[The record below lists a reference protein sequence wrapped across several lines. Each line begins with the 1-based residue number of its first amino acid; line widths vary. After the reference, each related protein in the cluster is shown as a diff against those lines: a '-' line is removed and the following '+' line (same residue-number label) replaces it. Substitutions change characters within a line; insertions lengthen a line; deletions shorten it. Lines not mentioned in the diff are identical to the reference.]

1 MIKINSAHIE
11 EFRGIRKL
19 DIDLHGKTFAVSGPN
34 GSGKSG
40 VIDAIEFGLTGQI
53 RRLTGRGTKGL
64 TVTEHGPHVDK
75 VKFPDAAFVELNLNF
90 PTLGKTAK
98 ITRKVS
104 APRKPKIEPN
114 DPDIRAILDDLENHP
129 EITLARREILR
140 FILVEP
146 TKRSDEIQAIL
157 KIEDLGQTRSALN
170 GALSKLKRE
179 TTATEKA
186 VRDADDT
193 LCKHLSIASLSAT
206 ELLAAVN
213 EKRKILGLELLLK
226 LEAGTILDQGLTTTT
241 DEQPLNKTVALTDLA
256 KLVDVINLFDAA
268 PSAEAAA
275 VVTQI
280 SRLEEDPQLL
290 QSLHQRS
297 LVERGLMLVEGPEC
311 PMCDHRWPDQ
321 AHLLAHLHAKQD
333 KSKDAGAVQK
343 LILDQSAVLSS
354 NAESLV
360 NLLLN
365 KAHAIAKSAK
375 QTDILG
381 SIVVWGKDLDGL
393 RKDLDNFDAVLGH
406 KDRLSSGWHGCPEN
420 FKAELI
426 ALQDVI
432 RAIPDLT
439 AIVEAQTFLLNA
451 QQRLND
457 YRIARKRKC
466 VAARASKLADVTHD
480 AWCSAMETELDELY
494 NAVQAD
500 FSKFYRM
507 FNDGDEEKFTANLKA
522 GEGRLDFE
530 VNFYD
535 RGLFPPGA
543 YHSEGHQDC
552 MGVCLYLALMKRL
565 LGDSFTVALLDDV
578 VMSVDA
584 DHRYQFCQLLMN
596 EFPNTQFVIATH
608 DRLWAEQMRSAKLVT
623 RKTSLAFHSWT
634 VDTGPLVE
642 SNLEVWDDINA
653 SLQKGKVETAAHTLR
668 HHLEFVSRHL
678 AGQLGAR
685 PTFKADGN
693 YDLGDLLPSTISRL
707 KNLYGKAADSA
718 QSWNNDALKALATER
733 KKQLAESSG
742 NKNVEEWAINKAV
755 HYNEWANFGK
765 NDFTPVVQTFKGLLD
780 CMQCQDCGSWL
791 YLVPKSGPL
800 ETLRC
805 QCNNVNFNL
814 KSKHG

>member
-1 MIKINSAHIE
+1 MIKIEAAHIE

-19 DIDLHGKTFAVSGPN
+19 DIDLHGKTFAVSGPK

-90 PTLGKTAK
+90 PALGKTAK

-114 DPDIRAILDDLENHP
+114 DPDIRAILDDIQNHP

-146 TKRSDEIQAIL
+146 TKRSEEIQAIL
-157 KIEDLGQTRSALN
+157 KIEELGQTRSALN
-170 GALSKLKRE
+170 GALSKLNRE
-179 TTATEKA
+179 TTAAKKA
-186 VRDADDT
+186 VSDADDT
-193 LCKHLSIASLSAT
+193 LCKHLNITSLSAA

-213 EKRKILGLELLLK
+213 EKRKILGLNSLEK
-226 LEAGTILDQGLTTTT
+226 LEAGTALDQGMTTTT
-241 DEQPLNKTVALTDLA
+241 DEQPLNKKVALTDLA
-256 KLVDVINLFDAA
+256 KLEGVMKLFDAA

-290 QSLHQRS
+290 LSLHQRS
-297 LVERGLMLVEGPEC
+297 LVERGLTLVEGPEC
-311 PMCDHRWPDQ
+311 PMCDHEWPDQ

-333 KSKDAGAVQK
+333 KSKDAGVVKK

-354 NAESLV
+354 DAESLV
-360 NLLLN
+360 SLLL
-365 KAHAIAKSAK
+365 KVHAIAKLEK
-375 QTDILG
+375 QTDVLG
-381 SIVVWGKDLDGL
+381 SIVTWGKDLAEF
-393 RKDLDNFDAVLGH
+393 RKDLDNFDAILGH
-406 KDRLSSGWHGCPEN
+406 KDRLSTGWHACPDN
-420 FKAELI
+420 FEAELV
-426 ALQDVI
+426 ALQDVV
-432 RAIPDLT
+432 RAKPDLT

-457 YRIARKRKC
+457 YRMARKRKSI
-466 VAARASKLADVTHD
+466 AARASQLADVTHD
-480 AWCSAMETELDELY
+480 AWCSAMETELDALY

-507 FNDGDEEKFTANLKA
+507 LNDGDEEKFTANLKA
-522 GEGRLDFE
+522 SEGKLDFN

-543 YHSEGHQDC
+543 YHSEGHQDG

-565 LGDSFTVALLDDV
+565 LGDAFTIALLDDV

-584 DHRYQFCQLLMN
+584 DHRYQFCQLLMT
-596 EFPNTQFVIATH
+596 EFPNTQFIIATH

-678 AGQLGAR
+678 ADQLGAR
-685 PTFKADGN
+685 LTFKADGN
-693 YDLGDLLPSTISRL
+693 YELGDLLPSTISRL
-707 KNLYGKAADSA
+707 KTLYGKAADSA
-718 QSWNNDALKALATER
+718 QSWNNDELKALAIER

-742 NKNVEEWAINKAV
+742 NKNVEEWAVNKAI

-765 NDFTPVVQTFKGLLD
+765 NDFTPVVQTFKELLE
-780 CMQCQDCGSWL
+780 CMQCLDCGTWL
-791 YLVPKSGPL
+791 YIVPKNGPL
-800 ETLRC
+800 EALKC

-814 KSKHG
+814 KVKQG

>member
-1 MIKINSAHIE
+1 MIKIDSAHIE

-64 TVTEHGPHVDK
+64 TVKEHGPHVDK
-75 VKFPDAAFVELNLNF
+75 VKFPDAAFVELKLNF

-104 APRKPKIEPN
+104 APRKPRIEPN
-114 DPDIRAILDDLENHP
+114 DPDILAILDDLENHP

-146 TKRSDEIQAIL
+146 TKRSEEIQAIL
-157 KIEDLGQTRSALN
+157 KIEELGQTRSALN
-170 GALSKLKRE
+170 GALSKLNRE
-179 TTATEKA
+179 TTAAGKA
-186 VRDADDT
+186 VSDANDT
-193 LCKHLSIASLSAT
+193 LCKHLNIASLSAT

-213 EKRKILGLELLLK
+213 EKRKILGLDPLEK
-226 LEAGTILDQGLTTTT
+226 LEADTVLDQGMTTTT
-241 DEQPLNKTVALTDLA
+241 DEQPLNKAVALTDLA
-256 KLVDVINLFDAA
+256 KLEDVMNLFGTA
-268 PSAEAAA
+268 PSVEAAD
-275 VVTQI
+275 VVAQI

-290 QSLHQRS
+290 LSLHQRS
-297 LVERGLMLVEGPEC
+297 LVERGLTLVEGPEC
-311 PMCDHRWPDQ
+311 PMCDHEWPDQ
-321 AHLLAHLHAKQD
+321 EHLLAHLHAKQD

-343 LILDQSAVLSS
+343 LILDKSALISS
-354 NAESLV
+354 DAESLV
-360 NLLLN
+360 NLLL
-365 KAHAIAKSAK
+365 KAHAIAKLEK
-375 QTDILG
+375 QTGVLG
-381 SIVVWGKDLDGL
+381 SIVTWGKDLAEFRKGL
-393 RKDLDNFDAVLGH
+393 DDFDVILGH
-406 KDRLSSGWHGCPEN
+406 KDRLSTGWHACPDSFE
-420 FKAELI
+420 AELV
-426 ALQDVI
+426 ALQEVV
-432 RAIPDLT
+432 RSKPDLT

-457 YRIARKRKC
+457 YRMARKRKS
-466 VAARASKLADVTHD
+466 VAARASQLADIAHD
-480 AWCSAMETELDELY
+480 AWCSTMETELDALY

-500 FSKFYRM
+500 FSKFYRKL
-507 FNDGDEEKFTANLKA
+507 NDGDEEKFTANLKA
-522 GEGRLDFE
+522 SEGKLDFD
-530 VNFYD
+530 VNFYE

-543 YHSEGHQDC
+543 YHSEGHQDG

-565 LGDSFTVALLDDV
+565 LGDNFTVALLDDV

-678 AGQLGAR
+678 ADQLGAR

-707 KNLYGKAADSA
+707 KDLYGKAANSA

-733 KKQLAESSG
+733 KKHLAESSG

-765 NDFTPVVQTFKGLLD
+765 NDFTPVVQTFKDLLD
-780 CMQCQDCGSWL
+780 SKQCQDCGTWL

-814 KSKHG
+814 KSKPN